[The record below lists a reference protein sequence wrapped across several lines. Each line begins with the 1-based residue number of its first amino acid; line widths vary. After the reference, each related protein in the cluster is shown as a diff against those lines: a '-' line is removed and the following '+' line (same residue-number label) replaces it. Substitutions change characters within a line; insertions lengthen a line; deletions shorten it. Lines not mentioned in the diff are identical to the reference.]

1 VSKDV
6 GVRVSSRVQIKK
18 ISMTDEPK
26 GELAIRVVAM
36 PKDTNPAGDVFGG
49 WLISQMDLAGGVFC
63 RKIAKGRVVTVTID
77 STTFNEPVFIGDTL
91 CCYVSLV
98 KVGRTSITTYI
109 EAYVNRDF
117 EDTRIKVTEG
127 EFKYVKMDKDRKPS
141 PIHQK

>member
-1 VSKDV
+1 
-6 GVRVSSRVQIKK
+6 
-18 ISMTDEPK
+18 MTEEPK

-98 KVGRTSITTYI
+98 KVGWTSITTYI

-127 EFKYVKMDKDRKPS
+127 EFKYVKMDENRKPS
-141 PIHQK
+141 PIKK